1 MKNARKRVGSKARAR
16 EIIGRPK
23 PLVTVLV
30 ITLNE
35 LPHLKKVVASIR
47 RQSIARK
54 VEIVVCD
61 NGSTDGTAEW
71 VARQGLK
78 YYNAGRNT
86 GTPVFNKGLA
96 LAEGDFVFIG
106 ATDMAFKRDCFE
118 RLARHL
124 EANSSCGMAVPLN
137 INGNDRAR
145 VDVGGSWL
153 SRCFYGG
160 AVHANP
166 GKVVGMP
173 FSGVGLLRRSAIAAA
188 GGFIYEPSFFIYAED
203 VELGFRL
210 DRAGFSTQLLPTA
223 VLYHYGYQARKIFT
237 PFQLTCRIERNMLVT
252 MLTHLPKRFLLF
264 SLPYAVLMRL
274 LVTLKDLARRDWQRA
289 RARLWVL
296 FSLPA
301 IIFDAAKHRN
311 ALSQTLKNPW
321 RHDYF
326 GRGVFDERP
335 VWRIFFSYMR

>member
-1 MKNARKRVGSKARAR
+1 MNARLKVVASGARA
-16 EIIGRPK
+16 K
-23 PLVTVLV
+23 PLVTALV

-35 LPHLKKVVASIR
+35 LPHLKKAIASIR
-47 RQSIARK
+47 RQSLGRK

-61 NGSTDGTAEW
+61 NGSADGTAEW

-78 YYNAGRNT
+78 YYDAGRNT
-86 GTPVFNKGLA
+86 GTPIFNQGLA
-96 LAEGDFVFIG
+96 LAEGEFVFIG
-106 ATDMAFKRDCFE
+106 ATDMEFKRDCFK
-118 RLARHL
+118 RLVRHL
-124 EANSSCGMAVPLN
+124 KANPSCGMAVPLN

-145 VDVGGSWL
+145 VDIGGSWL

-173 FSGVGLLRRSAIAAA
+173 FSGVGLLRRSAITAA
-188 GGFIYEPSFFIYAED
+188 GGFIYEPSFFVYAED
-203 VELGFRL
+203 VDLGFRL
-210 DRAGFSTQLLPTA
+210 GRAGFTTQLVPEA
-223 VLYHYGYQARKIFT
+223 AIYHYGHQVKKILT
-237 PFQLTCRIERNMLVT
+237 PFQLTACIERNMLVT

-264 SLPYAVLMRL
+264 SLPYALLMRL
-274 LVTLKDLARRDWQRA
+274 LVTLKDLAVRDWQRA

-296 FSLPA
+296 LQLPA
-301 IIFDAAKHRN
+301 IFVQAATRRK

-321 RHDYF
+321 RGDYF

-335 VWRIFFSYMR
+335 VWRIFFSYIR